1 MIQTDLRFRI
11 FRLTLLVTGILL
23 ILQYIFGMLVNL
35 YVQFP
40 STLLPHGNA
49 WGWAFT
55 ESVSIQI
62 HVYLGTLLLI
72 VALVSLLLS
81 IRIRSI
87 AAVAASIIGFAMT
100 ILAYLVGIW
109 FLSYGQQSASSLWM
123 ALGFL
128 GAVLAYGVGY
138 GATRHEKGE
147 ALLAHGGTSRSR
159 TSNAFAV
166 LPPVRVLQSWLLPW
180 LASQKCGTWTLV
192 HGIS

>member
-1 MIQTDLRFRI
+1 MIQTSLRFRI
-11 FRLTLLVTGILL
+11 FRLTLLATGILL
-23 ILQYIFGMLVNL
+23 ILEYIFGMLVNL

-40 STLLPHGNA
+40 STLPHGDA
-49 WGWAFT
+49 WGWVFT

-87 AAVAASIIGFAMT
+87 AAVATSIIGFAMT
-100 ILAYLVGIW
+100 ILAYLGGIW
-109 FLSYGQQSASSLWM
+109 FLSYGQQSVSSLWM

-147 ALLAHGGTSRSR
+147 RDGR
-159 TSNAFAV
+159 
-166 LPPVRVLQSWLLPW
+166 
-180 LASQKCGTWTLV
+180 
-192 HGIS
+192 